1 MGAEKSKLQVKFDE
15 DKILLVQI
23 SSRSTI
29 HDATVRAVQ
38 MYKKTLGKDISVRGL
53 KVGHFKFSIILT

>member
-23 SSRSTI
+23 SSGSSI
-29 HDATVRAVQ
+29 HSATVRAVQ
-38 MYKKTLGKDISVRGL
+38 MYKKTFGKDISVRGL
-53 KVGHFKFSIILT
+53 KVGHFKCM

>member
-29 HDATVRAVQ
+29 HGATVRAVQ
-38 MYKKTLGKDISVRGL
+38 MYKKTFGKDISVRGL